1 MNGILIVNKEKD
13 YTSRDVVNIISKEF
27 KTKKVGHTGT
37 LDPIATGVLVVTIG
51 EATKISELLV
61 STYKEYIAE
70 VTLGI
75 KTDTLDITGNILESK
90 KIKLDKFKL
99 EQTIK
104 SFKKTY
110 LQEVPI
116 YSAVKINGKKLYEY
130 ARNKEKVELPK
141 KEVEI
146 KEIELLKYTENK
158 FTFRCLVSKGTYIR
172 SLINDICNELNII
185 GTMSDLKRT
194 KQGEFK
200 IEDSYTLEQIKNNE
214 YKLLEMKEILKKYPQ
229 IEVNDY
235 IENKIKNGCLLENK
249 YDEKM
254 IVFINKNQQVIGIYK
269 QYEKDFNKIK
279 PWKIFN

>member
-1 MNGILIVNKEKD
+1 MNGILVVNKEKD

-75 KTDTLDITGNILESK
+75 KTDTLDITGNILETK
-90 KIKLDKFKL
+90 EIKLDKSKL

-116 YSAVKINGKKLYEY
+116 YSAVKVNGKKLYEY
-130 ARNKEKVELPK
+130 ARNKEEVKLPK

-146 KEIELLKYTENK
+146 KEIELLKYAENK
-158 FTFRCLVSKGTYIR
+158 FTFRCLASKGTYIR

-185 GTMSDLKRT
+185 GTMSSLKRT

-200 IEDSYTLEQIKNNE
+200 IEDSYTLEQIKNKK
-214 YKLLEMKEILKKYPQ
+214 YKLLEMQEVLKEYLQ
-229 IEVNDY
+229 IEANEY
-235 IENKIKNGCLLENK
+235 IENKIKNGCLLENR
-249 YDEKM
+249 YNEDI

-269 QYEKDFNKIK
+269 KYEKYMNKIK
-279 PWKIFN
+279 PWKVFN